1 MNKKILALLLSLVML
16 LCQSTLC
23 FGEEAAS
30 AQEVASEDAE
40 LFADG
45 DLFEGTADI
54 EISGDMW
61 SSFTVSNA
69 SYSVAD
75 GIGKFVADKNKRG
88 NNEMI
93 SASGTLP
100 LANYDEIV
108 VKLKYTDVKTSTSRA
123 TKDATGYYVPMVRF
137 EFECSTGSG
146 TQKKTIEAP
155 AVTGNENEV

>member
-1 MNKKILALLLSLVML
+1 MNKKILARLLSLVML

-93 SASGTLP
+93 SG
-100 LANYDEIV
+100 AN
-108 VKLKYTDVKTSTSRA
+108 
-123 TKDATGYYVPMVRF
+123 M
-137 EFECSTGSG
+137 
-146 TQKKTIEAP
+146 
-155 AVTGNENEV
+155 